1 MKNQLENFSKIA
13 YSRIKE
19 FLLGSDIFPG
29 QKISHFELGKR
40 LGISLTPLR
49 EALIR
54 LSVEGLLIHQNQRGF
69 SVPEIDLEE
78 ARELYE
84 MRILIEPYIIEIGTA
99 VATVKHIEQ
108 LKQILSIYK
117 QLVSEP
123 YSRKRLLVDKE
134 FHLEIANLT
143 KNKTLVQTFERIYD
157 RIIIKRKILH
167 LPPGRG
173 RTAYQ
178 EHLEI
183 LKAMETKDG
192 KEASRLMKHHIL
204 NGRNFVI
211 EDIVRR
217 QDVYSLNQLQAVK

>member
-1 MKNQLENFSKIA
+1 MKNQLENFSEIA

-19 FLLGSDIFPG
+19 FLISSDIFPG
-29 QKISHFELGKR
+29 QKISHFELGKK

-49 EALIR
+49 EAFIR
-54 LSVEGLLIHQNQRGF
+54 LSAEGLLIHQNQRGF

-84 MRILIEPYIIEIGTA
+84 IRALIEPYMIEIGTGL
-99 VATVKHIEQ
+99 ATSKHIEQ
-108 LKQILSIYK
+108 LKQILSSYR

-134 FHLEIANLT
+134 FHLEIAKLT
-143 KNKTLVQTFERIYD
+143 KNKILVQIFERIYD

-173 RTAYQ
+173 HAAYQ

-183 LKAMETKDG
+183 LKAMEARDG
-192 KEASRLMKHHIL
+192 KEASRLIRNHIL

-211 EDIVRR
+211 EDIERR
-217 QDVYSLNQLQAVK
+217 QEMYSSNRLQAIK